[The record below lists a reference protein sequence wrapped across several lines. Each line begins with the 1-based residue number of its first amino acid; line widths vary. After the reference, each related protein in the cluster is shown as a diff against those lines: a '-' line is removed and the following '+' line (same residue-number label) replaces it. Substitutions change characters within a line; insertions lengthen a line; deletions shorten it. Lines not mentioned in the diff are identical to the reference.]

1 MANESRILCQGA
13 MTKVLTKLAY
23 WNPDLDFDA
32 VLDSLPG
39 DADLSGVKERI
50 EPIISRVGEIQ
61 RLEGQ
66 RRD

>member
-1 MANESRILCQGA
+1 

-23 WNPDLDFDA
+23 WNPDLDFDT

-39 DADLSGVKERI
+39 DADFSVLKERI

-61 RLEGQ
+61 RVEGL
-66 RRD
+66 RSLLPKWVHY